1 MKKKYHPSSKDKKDL
16 SNFTENFENVYDR
29 ESGFASKSIAT
40 NKVKRLDLH
49 GLSLDQ
55 ANKTVKKFIIES
67 FEKNCQKLIVITG
80 KGLRSKVHENPYISE
95 KLNIL
100 RNSVPAFI
108 KDDEDLKSQVSKV
121 SEADIKDGGE
131 GAIYIF
137 LKNDK
142 KFIG

>member
-1 MKKKYHPSSKDKKDL
+1 MSLLKQIDSVQKKFETELSSAIDDSSKLQSLYNKYL
-16 SNFTENFENVYDR
+16 SR
-29 ESGFASKSIAT
+29 KGIISGLFSKLSEVD
-40 NKVKRLDLH
+40 NKEKP
-49 GLSLDQ
+49 
-55 ANKTVKKFIIES
+55 TV
-67 FEKNCQKLIVITG
+67 G
-80 KGLRSKVHENPYISE
+80 K